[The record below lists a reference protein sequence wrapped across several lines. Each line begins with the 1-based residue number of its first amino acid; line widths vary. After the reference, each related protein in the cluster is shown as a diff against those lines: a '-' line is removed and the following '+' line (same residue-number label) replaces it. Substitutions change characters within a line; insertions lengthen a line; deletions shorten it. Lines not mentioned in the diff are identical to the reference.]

1 MQFVPVNYFYEPQ
14 YVRVPV
20 ARSPRYRRHCMSDY
34 EEYLAQQEYLE
45 ALREKKR
52 QEEMQRQLY
61 LRRQAE
67 ARRRQQL
74 QRKAE
79 EEELL
84 RRQQHQMSLEN
95 ALEALLGLREAEY
108 EESEEDEDTPMD
120 NDVENHQ
127 QKESVG
133 SADESELYDRIPM
146 ETTNRR
152 RTIRV
157 PVFDYKGRGPSTSAV
172 PQAQPSPDVDGDEKT
187 ENPPSPVASASAK
200 KSEVENASVLPTVE
214 DRQSETQES
223 ASESET
229 ENYEETLKTIEGKVK
244 DAVETYQRLFDAE
257 TSSGSDSDGYYTVKS
272 LTSRIKVLQKT
283 QMRLEQLY
291 EQLDG
296 LPKGHG
302 QNKKVRRD
310 LTSKSV
316 SVADKVDDLLR
327 VLESRRTA
335 LLEKQKSSETE
346 SESET
351 EKPQT
356 PKKVRHVSIETV
368 PDEDF

>member
-1 MQFVPVNYFYEPQ
+1 MQFVPVDYFYEPQ

-20 ARSPRYRRHCMSDY
+20 TRSPRYGRHCMSDY

-52 QEEMQRQLY
+52 QEEIQRQLY

-67 ARRRQQL
+67 ALRRQQL
-74 QRKAE
+74 QRQAE
-79 EEELL
+79 EEELR

-95 ALEALLGLREAEY
+95 ALEALLGLREPEY
-108 EESEEDEDTPMD
+108 DESEDEDTPMD
-120 NDVENHQ
+120 NDVESYHQ
-127 QKESVG
+127 EEALG
-133 SADESELYDRIPM
+133 SEAEASGSELYDHTPVN
-146 ETTNRR
+146 EGNH
-152 RTIRV
+152 RTIRI
-157 PVFDYKGRGPSTSAV
+157 PVFDYKGRGPSTSTI
-172 PQAQPSPDVDGDEKT
+172 PQIPRLSSNSTDVDGDEKVQV
-187 ENPPSPVASASAK
+187 SPVSNTSADNTPAEST
-200 KSEVENASVLPTVE
+200 PTTVE
-214 DRQSETQES
+214 EQQES
-223 ASESET
+223 ASESES
-229 ENYEETLKTIEGKVK
+229 ENYSETLKTIEGQVK
-244 DAVETYQRLFDAE
+244 AAVETYERLFDAE
-257 TSSGSDSDGYYTVKS
+257 ASSGSDSDGYYTVKS

-291 EQLDG
+291 EQLDS

-302 QNKKVRRD
+302 QNKKLRRD

-356 PKKVRHVSIETV
+356 PKKVRHVTIETV
-368 PDEDF
+368 PDDEF